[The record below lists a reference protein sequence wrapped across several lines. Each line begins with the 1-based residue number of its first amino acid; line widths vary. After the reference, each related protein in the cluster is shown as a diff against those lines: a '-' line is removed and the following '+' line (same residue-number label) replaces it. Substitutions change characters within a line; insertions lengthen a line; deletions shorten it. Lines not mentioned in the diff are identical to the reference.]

1 MFNAIMVR
9 ILFWV
14 SASLVFALLPSCATP
29 PTSVVAAPLPP
40 VITGAPD
47 LGSELPYSA
56 PPEPLVFE
64 SASDVGAHEPEIH
77 AQAYILVNAN
87 TGSVLAAHHADE
99 IRGIASTQK
108 LLTALIVAESGNL
121 DHLVRIA
128 PEDVSVAPSKL
139 GVHVGDT
146 YTRHDLLIAFLVKS
160 SNDVAAALARDNAGS
175 IPAFAA
181 RMNARA
187 RLIGATHSHF
197 VNPHGLTASGQYSTA
212 RDLARIALVAHHNSV
227 VRDAVQRKYYSF
239 TFNHGGTVRLEN
251 TNELIGRMPECD
263 GMKTGYTEPAGRCL
277 VSSAHRGGREVILV
291 QLGTHTKYIFN
302 DGAKLMEWG
311 LNN

>member
-1 MFNAIMVR
+1 MLR
-9 ILFWV
+9 IHFWI
-14 SASLVFALLPSCATP
+14 SASFAFVLLPSCATP
-29 PTSVVAAPLPP
+29 PTPVVAPP
-40 VITGAPD
+40 PAQIATDSPD
-47 LGSELPYSA
+47 LSPELPYSV
-56 PPEPLVFE
+56 PQEPLVFE
-64 SASDVGAHEPEIH
+64 SGSDVGLQAPEIH
-77 AQAYILVNAN
+77 AQSYILVNAN
-87 TGSVLAAHHADE
+87 TGSVIAARHADDP
-99 IRGIASTQK
+99 RAVASTQK

-121 DHLVRIA
+121 DHLVRIQ

-139 GVHVGDT
+139 GVRVGDT
-146 YTRHDLLIAFLVKS
+146 YTRRDLLIAFLVKS

-187 RLIGATHSHF
+187 RRAGATNSHF
-197 VNPHGLTASGQYSTA
+197 MNPHGLTASGQHSTA
-212 RDLARIALVAHHNSV
+212 RDMARIALAAHHNPIVS
-227 VRDAVQRKYYSF
+227 DAVRRKYYTF
-239 TFNHGGTVRLEN
+239 TFNHGGAAHLEN

-311 LNN
+311 LNF